1 MSPTTRRQGLRHIGP
16 LPTLCTYL
24 QPWRSKA
31 HGLRSFRTCT
41 TTQQMHLEGRYVPC
55 KQYCASGLQQH
66 IICTENVTAVR
77 YTLQRLQMCSRATI
91 ASSTWNKYQLIDNFY
106 SPLAASICCHRGRCG
121 CDTVIHA
128 CTRGLS
134 LNEKIIHACAPG
146 LSFFVFVFNF
156 CVRSSG
162 ARPRRIAKDC
172 CCG

>member
-1 MSPTTRRQGLRHIGP
+1 MVFDRFGLA
-16 LPTLCTYL
+16 
-24 QPWRSKA
+24 QPHNKCISKA
-31 HGLRSFRTCT
+31 ATCHANST
-41 TTQQMHLEGRYVPC
+41 VQA
-55 KQYCASGLQQH
+55 ASNNIFFFKH

-106 SPLAASICCHRGRCG
+106 SLLAASICCHRGRCR

-134 LNEKIIHACAPG
+134 LNEKKMNCDTVVIHACTRG
-146 LSFFVFVFNF
+146 LSFEFVFFNF

-162 ARPRRIAKDC
+162 ACPRHIAKDC

>member
-1 MSPTTRRQGLRHIGP
+1 MSPTTRHQGLRHIGP

-24 QPWRSKA
+24 QPWRSTA

-55 KQYCASGLQQH
+55 KQYRASGLQQH

-106 SPLAASICCHRGRCG
+106 SLLAASICCHRGRCG

-134 LNEKIIHACAPG
+134 LNEKK
-146 LSFFVFVFNF
+146 L
-156 CVRSSG
+156 
-162 ARPRRIAKDC
+162 IATQ
-172 CCG
+172 